1 MAATRARDSAKDI
14 SLGTGGWTG
23 GASDGTTLWFVDN
36 SSDEAR
42 AYVAATRARDS
53 AKDISLGAGIW
64 TGAVS
69 DGTTLWFT
77 ELTGNQ
83 VRAYVA
89 ATRARDAAKD
99 IAIGTGDWSGGLSDG
114 TTLWFVEGNSDAII
128 AYLASDQSRQ
138 AADDITHADLAGSL
152 NGGVYANGTAWFVE
166 PDADTA
172 IAFRQTTPT
181 VDHAVDAGAVSWAF
195 NLPQP
200 TVTHTP
206 AAVDPLLLSDFVVPA
221 GRVQVFAGL
230 IEIQV
235 SGENVYR
242 PGSGIGSLVDG
253 NLELTSTIDFNRMRV
268 RSGPRVLMNR
278 SGAGSV
284 RDYLDANDNG
294 IFHFQDSAGVDTQT
308 VSSITVADR
317 LNGGVNLRDAD
328 ITSRVDDL
336 LTGDRLIVAFT
347 VPEVTTVD
355 HAVDAGAVA
364 WAFALPEPT
373 VTHTPAGVTTDHAVD
388 AGAVS
393 WVFAL
398 PQPTVTHTTAAPTTD
413 HAVDAGAVSWA
424 FHLPEPTVTHS
435 LPAGATIWSQY
446 AITIQTDPPTRFWT
460 GRGRL
465 DYSGDLFEGG
475 GQAVGV
481 GEVEL
486 VSGNPDRR
494 LTITLSSIPSALRA
508 QFLQDVGAVEVEVA
522 LIFSADRGSTW
533 QSAPLSYSGR
543 LSSPTM
549 VNGRLTV
556 ELETLR
562 GDVDHGEVRYWSHE
576 DQMRRFPGDKGME
589 YMRQLAQKGTE
600 TSWPP

>member
-1 MAATRARDSAKDI
+1 MPSSVAGNGVVRQWNRLTIRD
-14 SLGTGGWTG
+14 
-23 GASDGTTLWFVDN
+23 FVP
-36 SSDEAR
+36 
-42 AYVAATRARDS
+42 
-53 AKDISLGAGIW
+53 
-64 TGAVS
+64 
-69 DGTTLWFT
+69 
-77 ELTGNQ
+77 
-83 VRAYVA
+83 
-89 ATRARDAAKD
+89 
-99 IAIGTGDWSGGLSDG
+99 
-114 TTLWFVEGNSDAII
+114 
-128 AYLASDQSRQ
+128 QS
-138 AADDITHADLAGSL
+138 
-152 NGGVYANGTAWFVE
+152 
-166 PDADTA
+166 
-172 IAFRQTTPT
+172 PT
-181 VDHAVDAGAVSWAF
+181 VDHAVDAGAVSFAF
-195 NLPQP
+195 DLPEP
-200 TVTHTP
+200 TVTHTHRRSRR
-206 AAVDPLLLSDFVVPA
+206 LYYSDFTVPA

-278 SGAGSV
+278 AGAGSV

-294 IFHFQDSAGVDTQT
+294 IFHFQDAAGVDTQT

-336 LTGDRLIVAFT
+336 LTGARLIVAFT

-393 WVFAL
+393 LCLCAL
-398 PQPTVTHTTAAPTTD
+398 PHSRPSRIPRQPPLPITLLTRV
-413 HAVDAGAVSWA
+413 AVSWA

-576 DQMRRFPGDKGME
+576 DQERRFPGDKGME
-589 YMRQLAQKGTE
+589 YMRQLSEGDGDE
-600 TSWPP
+600 YMRPP